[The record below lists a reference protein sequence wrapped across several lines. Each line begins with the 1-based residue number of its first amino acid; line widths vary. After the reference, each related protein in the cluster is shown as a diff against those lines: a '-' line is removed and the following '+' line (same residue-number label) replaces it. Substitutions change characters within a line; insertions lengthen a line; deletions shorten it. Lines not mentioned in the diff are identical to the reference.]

1 MGDQAQDINASYEQ
15 FYAKRAGARV
25 YPTEFV
31 VRTFL
36 ANYPGLLVMG
46 ETRSSCVIRA

>member
-1 MGDQAQDINASYEQ
+1 MTKIEVEYTKFYKSRNAHS
-15 FYAKRAGARV
+15 RV

-36 ANYPGLLVMG
+36 SKYPNLCLREKLPAGG
-46 ETRSSCVIRA
+46 G